1 MTRSIS
7 TSFKQGWLLGIL
19 EIKDKT
25 SRQAYKVTTRELEIV
40 TNIYNICQELNVY
53 TWVLDGYKKG
63 VYEIYIQGKKED
75 INYLLLNREDNKEFI
90 RGYLSAVYE
99 VKGKVIHTRGW
110 NQKAHREYY
119 IQINSTKPLVL
130 ERIHAYLIKQFFIN
144 SHLIINPQS
153 ISRLRIYKKYSILL
167 LSQELLLSP
176 TSPFS
181 QQLLSLLCLL

>member
-130 ERIHAYLIKQFFIN
+130 ERIHAYLIKQFFID
-144 SHLIINPQS
+144 SHLIRNPQS